1 MGCVNSVPL
10 NNNVLTEIREIENMS
25 VKEIMN
31 NNDTNNNNNN
41 NNNNNINKRYN

>member
-10 NNNVLTEIREIENMS
+10 NNNVLNEIKEIENMS
-25 VKEIMN
+25 VKEKMN

-41 NNNNNINKRYN
+41 NININKRYN